1 MARILVVANRTAEA
15 PELAE
20 ALKAKGA
27 DGNTFVLVVPAAGH
41 GIQKAADPD
50 AAKAESTEHMLRAV
64 ERLKAEGIEVEG
76 QCGDGDPVAA
86 VQDAVN
92 FGDFDE
98 VIVSTLP
105 ERVSHWLKRDLP
117 TRIERLGI
125 PVTVVRART
134 AREPLHPPIRYAGP

>member
-1 MARILVVANRTAEA
+1 MPDAARVLVVANRTAATAALIAAVRERAAKGSCEFTLLVPQLIAEETFGDEEA
-15 PELAE
+15 RKTVELALPLLEE
-20 ALKAKGA
+20 AAAGE
-27 DGNTFVLVVPAAGH
+27 VPAIIGTS
-41 GIQKAADPD
+41 D
-50 AAKAESTEHMLRAV
+50 AMLAV
-64 ERLKAEGIEVEG
+64 ERVLVHEH
-76 QCGDGDPVAA
+76 
-86 VQDAVN
+86 
-92 FGDFDE
+92 FDE